1 MDENFYLDNTPQTGA
16 PATSAPESQPAAA
29 EAATSPEAQ
38 SASGDTLDFTYPNKE
53 ATNRDV
59 IIKVIG
65 VGGGGGNAVS
75 HMYREGIHNVS
86 FLIINT
92 DRQALKSSPV
102 PDKLEIGTGLGA
114 GARPEVAYQYAL
126 ENIEDIRKALNDGTQ
141 MVFITAGMGGGT
153 GTGAS
158 PVVAQVAK
166 EMGLLTVGIVTI
178 PFGFEGKRKIKMA
191 LDGVEKIR
199 KWVDALLIV
208 NNDRLTKIY
217 PDLEFS
223 NAFSKADDT
232 LTVAARSIS
241 EIITL
246 ESYINL
252 DFADIKSTLEDSGVA
267 IISTGYGEGEG
278 RVTTAINDAINSP
291 LLMGNEIHGAQHIL
305 FNLCFSKD
313 NPVTMQEVGELNNF
327 IGEFKD
333 DNIEVIW
340 GATIDETLGDK
351 VKMIMLAS
359 GFNMENSGK
368 PVAADQQTVATPV
381 QPTAPAKPIAQ
392 QPEYATAQHPAA
404 QPFVQ
409 RPAAQPQPVQ
419 QPAPQPVAP
428 VQQAA
433 PAPEYTQQPYQPT
446 YPQYAAPAQHVA
458 QAAPRYATTPQPE
471 VQQVAA
477 PAAQQP
483 TQQAAP
489 QPIQQPQRQ
498 TLPQE
503 RSMFDQPQATPQAT
517 SQPTPMA
524 HPANDEYDKI
534 GTYYGPEIVDQFRS
548 HSARNAYCVLEDSE
562 LDNEALIARLEQL
575 PAHNRRREDLM
586 SLRDNKDK

>member
-1 MDENFYLDNTPQTGA
+1 MDEFFSLDSTPQADAQAATA
-16 PATSAPESQPAAA
+16 PSVAPEGA
-29 EAATSPEAQ
+29 
-38 SASGDTLDFTYPNKE
+38 SASEEQTSSDTLEFSYPNKE
-53 ATNRDV
+53 KEQGDV

-102 PDKLEIGTGLGA
+102 PNKLEIGTGLGA
-114 GARPEVAYQYAL
+114 GARPEVAEKYAND
-126 ENIEDIRKALNDGTQ
+126 NIEDIRKALKDGTQ

-158 PVVAQVAK
+158 PVVARVAK
-166 EMGLLTVGIVTI
+166 EMGLLTIGIVTI

-191 LDGVEKIR
+191 LEGVEKIR
-199 KWVDALLIV
+199 AYVDALLIV

-252 DFADIKSTLEDSGVA
+252 DFADIKSTLAESGVA
-267 IISTGYGEGEG
+267 IISTGYGEGEN

-305 FNLCFSKD
+305 FNLCFSKK
-313 NPVTMQEVGELNNF
+313 NPVTMQEIGELNNF
-327 IGEFKD
+327 IGEFTD

-340 GATIDETLGDK
+340 GATYDDSLGDK

-359 GFNMENSGK
+359 GFNMENGK
-368 PVAADQQTVATPV
+368 STPNETQRQQSAPVPQPAMPTQPAAPSQPV
-381 QPTAPAKPIAQ
+381 YTQPQPTS
-392 QPEYATAQHPAA
+392 A

-409 RPAAQPQPVQ
+409 RPADPPAPQSVPQTVYTETPAPQ
-419 QPAPQPVAP
+419 APAPTQTYAQPAPQ
-428 VQQAA
+428 AA
-433 PAPEYTQQPYQPT
+433 
-446 YPQYAAPAQHVA
+446 V
-458 QAAPRYATTPQPE
+458 
-471 VQQVAA
+471 
-477 PAAQQP
+477 
-483 TQQAAP
+483 
-489 QPIQQPQRQ
+489 QPQRS

-503 RSMFDQPQATPQAT
+503 RSMFDQPQAT
-517 SQPTPMA
+517 SQPAPTQPTTPVA
-524 HPANDEYDKI
+524 QPNNDEYDKI
-534 GTYYGPEIVDQFRS
+534 GTYYGPEVVDKFRTN
-548 HSARNAYCVLEDSE
+548 SARSAYCVLDDNE

-586 SLRDNKDK
+586 ALRNQEK